1 MLINL
6 LLLSRLIVEH
16 LTNWQTLP
24 VTQSY
29 LQVALKLLLNNIS
42 FDICDSALS
51 SQSWALILS
60 DINAAYV
67 RDPSFLMFQSVC
79 RKQGSKALA

>member
-51 SQSWALILS
+51 SWSWALILS

-67 RDPSFLMFQSVC
+67 RDPSFLMLQSVC